1 MNRIQILCV
10 GKLKERYWREA
21 AAEYGK
27 RLSRYGKLETVEL
40 PDLPEPLKP
49 SPAEEQ
55 KIRAAEGAAI
65 LKKIR
70 PDDYVIALMIEGK
83 AMDSVELSRFLQSC
97 YDKGKHVVFVIGG
110 SLGLDPEVVKRA
122 DAQLSFS
129 PLTFP
134 HQMARIMLLEQIY
147 RGCKIAA
154 GERYHK

>member
-1 MNRIQILCV
+1 MNVTIVCV

-21 AAEYGK
+21 AAEYAK
-27 RLSRYGKLETVEL
+27 RLSRYGKLEIVEL
-40 PDLPEPLKP
+40 PDMPEPDKP
-49 SPAEEQ
+49 TPSEEQ

-70 PDDYVIALMIEGK
+70 PEDFVIALMIEGRE
-83 AMDSVELSRFLQSC
+83 MDSVQLSRFLQDN
-97 YDKGKHVVFVIGG
+97 YDTGKHVVFVIGG
-110 SLGLDPEVVKRA
+110 SLGLDPAVVGRA
-122 DAQLSFS
+122 NGQLSFS

-147 RGCKIAA
+147 RSCKIAA

>member
-1 MNRIQILCV
+1 MNVTVICV

-21 AAEYGK
+21 AAEYEK

-40 PDLPEPLKP
+40 PDMPEPAKP

-55 KIRAAEGAAI
+55 KIRAVEGMAI
-65 LKKIR
+65 LRKIR
-70 PDDYVIALMIEGK
+70 PDDFVIALMIEGDE
-83 AMDSVELSRFLQSC
+83 MDSVRLSRYLQSC
-97 YDKGKHVVFVIGG
+97 YDAGKHVVFVIGG
-110 SLGLDPEVVKRA
+110 SLGLDPEVVRRA
-122 DAQLSFS
+122 NGQLSFS